1 MVMTEYVISTCRV
14 ARKNYIPESD
24 PVCLVL
30 AQIILSIRT
39 DPTQDDHYLILAH
52 TSCLADTLRL
62 SAMVKITFT
71 ASLRCYRWYHYMI
84 P

>member
-24 PVCLVL
+24 PVCPVL

-39 DPTQDDHYLILAH
+39 DPTQDDHYLILTDH
-52 TSCLADTLRL
+52 DDTSCLADTLR
-62 SAMVKITFT
+62 
-71 ASLRCYRWYHYMI
+71 W
-84 P
+84 